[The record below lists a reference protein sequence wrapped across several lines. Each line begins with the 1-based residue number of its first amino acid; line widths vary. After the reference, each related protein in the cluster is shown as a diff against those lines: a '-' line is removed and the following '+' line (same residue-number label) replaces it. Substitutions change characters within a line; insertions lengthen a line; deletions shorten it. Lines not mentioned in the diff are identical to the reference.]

1 MKKKLFLIF
10 VLILF
15 IFFMSIDN
23 INAKDLSTFSGE
35 KENNYLANGQVN
47 YRYIDTND
55 IKFAD
60 KTLTAKYN
68 LSVMSTMLARVSEL
82 LQKMSNGTNTDFDKE
97 ATLIE
102 VNSLINHINLIYNTN
117 IFSDKLFSKQ
127 DYDCIMLDSNK
138 VCLNLKSLES
148 TFPKNITDG
157 STEVVNMVLKQIEIV
172 ENDLNNVNS
181 VANYLENN
189 KIYGHN
195 YSDFIYDQAQTL
207 INYVQEKEGLLT
219 EVHSVLQRQNEL
231 LAKLLNGTYES
242 ADFEAVKKEY
252 IQLNDEH
259 KRIVTNLLSD
269 KMFLLNN
276 KETIVPRIDDSFI
289 NFINMDLSV
298 DNASQMIDN
307 LKNMI
312 VLVSRNRS
320 ILGAIQNTAEHYILS
335 ADTRFFGELT
345 ISKKN
350 VNSDGVCFVG
360 VFDENNNLINVFKTD
375 LKTDDEVF
383 TIYLPI
389 LDDAVTY
396 SICETDEKGN
406 KKSNSNLLL
415 DKSKIVF
422 SPDNLHEKLV
432 ITDKIYE
439 NPKTGIYGVLIV
451 GIIYIIVV
459 SILYLSVKWNNKV
472 LLRK

>member
-1 MKKKLFLIF
+1 
-10 VLILF
+10 
-15 IFFMSIDN
+15 MSIDT
-23 INAKDLSTFSGE
+23 INAKDSSTFSGE
-35 KENNYLANGQVN
+35 NTKN
-47 YRYIDTND
+47 YRYIDSND

-68 LSVMSTMLARVSEL
+68 LSVMSTMLARVNEL
-82 LQKMSNGTNTDFDKE
+82 LQKMLNDTNTDFDKKN
-97 ATLIE
+97 ALIE
-102 VNSLINHINLIYNTN
+102 VNSLISHVNLIYNTD
-117 IFSDKLFSKQ
+117 IFDDKLFSSQ

-138 VCLNLKSLES
+138 VCLNLKTLDS
-148 TFPKNITDG
+148 TFPKNITDS
-157 STEVVNMVLKQIEIV
+157 STEIINMILKQTEIV

-207 INYVQEKEGLLT
+207 IKYVQEKEGLLT
-219 EVHSVLQRQNEL
+219 EVHSILQRQNEL
-231 LAKLLNGTYES
+231 LTKLSNGTYES
-242 ADFEAVKKEY
+242 ADFEAVRKEY
-252 IQLNDEH
+252 IQLNEEH
-259 KRIVTNLLSD
+259 KRIVENLLSD

-276 KETIVPRIDDSFI
+276 KETIVPKIDDSFI

-298 DNASQMIDN
+298 DNVSQMIDN
-307 LKNMI
+307 VKSML
-312 VLVSRNRS
+312 VLLSTHRP
-320 ILGAIQNTAEHYILS
+320 ILGSIQNTAEHYILS

-375 LKTDDEVF
+375 LKTDNEVF

-389 LDDAVTY
+389 LDDTVTY

-406 KKSNSNLLL
+406 KKSDSNLLL
-415 DKSKIVF
+415 DKSEIVF

-459 SILYLSVKWNNKV
+459 SVLYLSVKWNNKV

>member
-1 MKKKLFLIF
+1 
-10 VLILF
+10 
-15 IFFMSIDN
+15 MSIDI
-23 INAKDLSTFSGE
+23 INAKDSSTFSGE

-82 LQKMSNGTNTDFDKE
+82 LQKMLNDTNTDFDKKN
-97 ATLIE
+97 ALIE
-102 VNSLINHINLIYNTN
+102 VNSLISHVNLIYNTD
-117 IFSDKLFSKQ
+117 ILDDKLFSSQ

-138 VCLNLKSLES
+138 VCLNLKTLDS
-148 TFPKNITDG
+148 TFPKNITDS
-157 STEVVNMVLKQIEIV
+157 STEIINMILKQTEIV

-207 INYVQEKEGLLT
+207 IKYVQEKEGLLT
-219 EVHSVLQRQNEL
+219 EVHSILQRQNEL
-231 LAKLLNGTYES
+231 LTKLSNGTYES
-242 ADFEAVKKEY
+242 ADFEAVRKEY
-252 IQLNDEH
+252 IQLNEEH
-259 KRIVTNLLSD
+259 KRIVENLLSD

-276 KETIVPRIDDSFI
+276 KETIVPKIDDSFI

-298 DNASQMIDN
+298 DNVSQMIDN
-307 LKNMI
+307 VKSML
-312 VLVSRNRS
+312 VLLSTHRS
-320 ILGAIQNTAEHYILS
+320 ILGSIQNTAEHYILS

-375 LKTDDEVF
+375 LKTDNEVF

-389 LDDAVTY
+389 LDDTVTY

-406 KKSNSNLLL
+406 KKSDSNLLL
-415 DKSKIVF
+415 DKSEIVF

-459 SILYLSVKWNNKV
+459 SVLYLSVKWNNKV

>member
-1 MKKKLFLIF
+1 
-10 VLILF
+10 
-15 IFFMSIDN
+15 MSIDT
-23 INAKDLSTFSGE
+23 INAKDSSTFSGE
-35 KENNYLANGQVN
+35 NTKN
-47 YRYIDTND
+47 YRYIDSND

-68 LSVMSTMLARVSEL
+68 LSVMSTMLARVNEL
-82 LQKMSNGTNTDFDKE
+82 LQKMLNDTNTDFDKKN
-97 ATLIE
+97 ALIE
-102 VNSLINHINLIYNTN
+102 VNSLISHVNLIYNTD
-117 IFSDKLFSKQ
+117 IFDDKLFSSQ

-138 VCLNLKSLES
+138 VCLNLKTLDS
-148 TFPKNITDG
+148 TFPKNITDS
-157 STEVVNMVLKQIEIV
+157 STEIINMILKQTEIV

-207 INYVQEKEGLLT
+207 IKYVQEKEGLLT
-219 EVHSVLQRQNEL
+219 EVHSILQRQNEL
-231 LAKLLNGTYES
+231 LTKLSNGTYES
-242 ADFEAVKKEY
+242 ADFEAVRKEY
-252 IQLNDEH
+252 IQLNEEH
-259 KRIVTNLLSD
+259 KRIVENLLSD

-276 KETIVPRIDDSFI
+276 KETIVPKIDDSFI

-298 DNASQMIDN
+298 DNVSQMIDN
-307 LKNMI
+307 VKSML
-312 VLVSRNRS
+312 VLLSTHRS
-320 ILGAIQNTAEHYILS
+320 ILGSIQNTAEHYILS

-375 LKTDDEVF
+375 LKTDNEVF

-389 LDDAVTY
+389 LDDTVTY

-406 KKSNSNLLL
+406 KKSDSNLLL
-415 DKSKIVF
+415 DKSEIVF

-459 SILYLSVKWNNKV
+459 SVLYLSVKWNNKV

>member
-10 VLILF
+10 IIILS
-15 IFFMSIDN
+15 IFFMSIDT
-23 INAKDLSTFSGE
+23 INAKDSSTFSGE
-35 KENNYLANGQVN
+35 NTKN
-47 YRYIDTND
+47 YRYIDAND

-68 LSVMSTMLARVSEL
+68 LSVMSTMLARVNEL
-82 LQKMSNGTNTDFDKE
+82 LQKMLNDTNTDFDKKN
-97 ATLIE
+97 ALIE
-102 VNSLINHINLIYNTN
+102 VNSLISHVNLIYNTD
-117 IFSDKLFSKQ
+117 IFDDKLFSSQ

-138 VCLNLKSLES
+138 VCLNLKTLDS
-148 TFPKNITDG
+148 TFPKNITDS
-157 STEVVNMVLKQIEIV
+157 STEIINMILKQTEIV

-207 INYVQEKEGLLT
+207 IKYVQEKEGLLT
-219 EVHSVLQRQNEL
+219 EVHSILQRQNEL
-231 LAKLLNGTYES
+231 LTKLSNGTYES
-242 ADFEAVKKEY
+242 ADFEAVRKEY
-252 IQLNDEH
+252 IQLNEEH
-259 KRIVTNLLSD
+259 KRIVENLLSD

-276 KETIVPRIDDSFI
+276 KETIVPKIDDSFI

-298 DNASQMIDN
+298 DNVSQMIDN
-307 LKNMI
+307 LKKMI
-312 VLVSRNRS
+312 VLVSTHRS

-375 LKTDDEVF
+375 LKTDNEVF

-389 LDDAVTY
+389 LDDTVTY

-406 KKSNSNLLL
+406 KKSDSNLLL
-415 DKSKIVF
+415 DKSEIVF

-459 SILYLSVKWNNKV
+459 SVLYLSVKWNNKV